1 MKILNSLNTRWPQ
14 THNELKRYIIE
25 EEKNMHNGTM
35 HKRSIVGIL
44 DGLVMKGVLRK
55 NDESYYPEWEPVGEE
70 VLEEEKKI
78 MTEQNSLDSKPKKRV
93 HLNSIKEKEHIG
105 IKMRRKDY
113 QKEL

>member
-1 MKILNSLNTRWPQ
+1 MWLKDKFPTIEGENFLFTFINTELKNYLSVSGVKTVHKRTCTPIKLARYMKILNSLNIRWPQ

-55 NDESYYPEWEPVGEE
+55 NDESYYPEW
-70 VLEEEKKI
+70 
-78 MTEQNSLDSKPKKRV
+78 
-93 HLNSIKEKEHIG
+93 
-105 IKMRRKDY
+105 
-113 QKEL
+113 